1 MTMTNSSTVVR
12 WLTFNGVGAIGV
24 AVQLAT
30 LTFLTRVAHLPVPVA
45 TLIAVELAI
54 LQNFAWHQRWTWSN
68 RPAVDSRDML
78 NRLARFHALNGLVSL
93 IGNVLITTAL
103 VRLHADPIVA
113 NSAAILACSLVNFLA
128 SDRLVFRT
136 SVITVLLAAT
146 PSATMV
152 ASDDYL
158 MTIADGPKPTTLAAW
173 DKYVATVDARYHNV
187 QQKFFALDTRGV
199 ANWRQKATGG
209 SVPMA
214 EIDPPGVPDGKLH
227 HWAGAIYVP
236 KTTVEAVVKRMQ
248 DKAGR
253 ESEFYQEVKASKLLE
268 RDGDRLRVFMRLH
281 RGAYGM
287 SATFNSE
294 HAVEYR
300 RLGPTRASSR
310 SVSTKMAELADPGTP
325 HEREKPAGKDT
336 GFLWRLNAY
345 WRFEQMGD
353 GVLIECE
360 SVSLSRSV
368 PLLVRPFITGV
379 VEGIAEESLE
389 GTLKSLR
396 KFLVG

>member
-1 MTMTNSSTVVR
+1 MTMTNSSTFGR
-12 WLTFNGVGAIGV
+12 WLAFNGVGAIGV
-24 AVQLAT
+24 AVQLVT
-30 LTFLTRVAHLPVPVA
+30 LALLAKVAHLPVPVA

-68 RPAVDSRDML
+68 RPIVDSRDML
-78 NRLARFHALNGLVSL
+78 SRLVRFHALNGLVSL

-103 VRLHADPIVA
+103 VRLGTDPIAA
-113 NSAAILACSLVNFLA
+113 NAVAILACSIVNFVA

-136 SVITVLLAAT
+136 SVIAILLAGM
-146 PSATMV
+146 PSATMT

-173 DKYVATVDARYHNV
+173 DKYVATVDARYQNA
-187 QQKFFALDTRGV
+187 QSFFVLDAKGV
-199 ANWRQKATGG
+199 KNWRQQATAG

-268 RDGDRLRVFMRLH
+268 REGDRLRVFMRLH

-325 HEREKPAGKDT
+325 NEREKPAGKDT

-368 PLLVRPFITGV
+368 PFLVRPFITGV
-379 VEGIAEESLE
+379 VEGIAEESLA

-396 KFLVG
+396 KFLLS

>member
-1 MTMTNSSTVVR
+1 MTNSSTFGR
-12 WLTFNGVGAIGV
+12 WLAFNGVGAIGV
-24 AVQLAT
+24 AVQLVT
-30 LTFLTRVAHLPVPVA
+30 LALLAKVAHLPVPVA

-68 RPAVDSRDML
+68 RPIFDSRDML
-78 NRLARFHALNGLVSL
+78 SRLVRFHALNGLVSL

-103 VRLHADPIVA
+103 VRLGTDPIAA
-113 NSAAILACSLVNFLA
+113 NAVAILACSIVNFVA

-136 SVITVLLAAT
+136 SVIAILLAGM
-146 PSATMV
+146 PSATMT

-173 DKYVATVDARYHNV
+173 DKYVATVDARYQNA
-187 QQKFFALDTRGV
+187 QSFFVLDAKGV
-199 ANWRQKATGG
+199 KNWRQQATAG

-268 RDGDRLRVFMRLH
+268 REGDRLRVFMRLH

-325 HEREKPAGKDT
+325 NEREKPAGKDT

-379 VEGIAEESLE
+379 VEGIAEESLA

-396 KFLVG
+396 KFLLS

>member
-1 MTMTNSSTVVR
+1 MTGSSTVNR
-12 WLTFNGVGAIGV
+12 WVVFNGVGVLGV
-24 AVQLAT
+24 VVQLGVLA
-30 LTFLTRVAHLPVPVA
+30 FLAKAASLPVPVA

-54 LQNFAWHQRWTWSN
+54 LHNFAWHQRWTWSN
-68 RPAVDSRDML
+68 RPASDSRDVL
-78 NRLARFHALNGLVSL
+78 RRLARFHALNGMVSL

-103 VRLHADPIVA
+103 VRLGADPIAA
-113 NSAAILACSLVNFLA
+113 NGAAILTCSLVNFFA

-136 SVITVLLAAT
+136 SAVAVLLAIAAPGAT
-146 PSATMV
+146 VT
-152 ASDDYL
+152 ASDDYAV
-158 MTIADGPKPTTLAAW
+158 TIADGPKPTTLAAW
-173 DKYVATVDARYHNV
+173 DKYVATVDARYQNV
-187 QQKFFALDTRGV
+187 QQKFFALDTKGV

-209 SVPMA
+209 EVPMA

-287 SATFNSE
+287 SATLNSE

-310 SVSTKMAELADPGTP
+310 SVSTKMAELANPGTP
-325 HEREKPAGKDT
+325 QEREKPAGKDT

-368 PLLVRPFITGV
+368 PLLVRPFISGV

-396 KFLVG
+396 KFLVS

>member
-1 MTMTNSSTVVR
+1 MTGSSTVNR
-12 WLTFNGVGAIGV
+12 WVVFNGVGALGV
-24 AVQLAT
+24 AVQLGVLA
-30 LTFLTRVAHLPVPVA
+30 FLTKAANLPVPVA

-54 LQNFAWHQRWTWSN
+54 LHNFAWHQRWTWSN
-68 RPAVDSRDML
+68 RPASCSRDVL
-78 NRLARFHALNGLVSL
+78 RRLARFHVLNGMVSL

-103 VRLHADPIVA
+103 VRLGADPIAA
-113 NSAAILACSLVNFLA
+113 NGAAILACSLVNFFA
-128 SDRLVFRT
+128 SDRLVFRR
-136 SVITVLLAAT
+136 SAVAVLLAIAAPGAT
-146 PSATMV
+146 V
-152 ASDDYL
+152 AASSE

-173 DKYVATVDARYHNV
+173 DKYVATVDARYQNV
-187 QQKFFALDTRGV
+187 QQKFFALDTKGV
-199 ANWRQKATGG
+199 ANWRQKATAGA
-209 SVPMA
+209 VPMA

-236 KTTVEAVVKRMQ
+236 KTTVDAVVKRMQ

-268 RDGDRLRVFMRLH
+268 RSGDRLRVFMRLH

-300 RLGPTRASSR
+300 HLGPTRASSR

-325 HEREKPAGKDT
+325 REREKPAGKDT

-368 PLLVRPFITGV
+368 PLLVRPFISGI

-396 KFLVG
+396 KFLLSN

>member
-1 MTMTNSSTVVR
+1 
-12 WLTFNGVGAIGV
+12 
-24 AVQLAT
+24 
-30 LTFLTRVAHLPVPVA
+30 
-45 TLIAVELAI
+45 
-54 LQNFAWHQRWTWSN
+54 
-68 RPAVDSRDML
+68 ML

-113 NSAAILACSLVNFLA
+113 NGAAILACSLVNFFA

-136 SVITVLLAAT
+136 SVVTVLLAAT
-146 PSATMV
+146 PSTTMI

-199 ANWRQKATGG
+199 ANWRQKASAG

-268 RDGDRLRVFMRLH
+268 REGDRLRVFMRLH

-325 HEREKPAGKDT
+325 KEREKPAGKDT

-396 KFLVG
+396 KFLLS

>member
-1 MTMTNSSTVVR
+1 MTGSSTVNR
-12 WLTFNGVGAIGV
+12 WVVFNGVGALGV
-24 AVQLAT
+24 VVQLGVLA
-30 LTFLTRVAHLPVPVA
+30 FLAKAASLPVPVA

-54 LQNFAWHQRWTWSN
+54 LHNFAWHQRWTWSN
-68 RPAVDSRDML
+68 RPASGSRDVL
-78 NRLARFHALNGLVSL
+78 SRLARFHALNGMVSL
-93 IGNVLITTAL
+93 VGNVLITTAL
-103 VRLHADPIVA
+103 VRLGADPIAA
-113 NSAAILACSLVNFLA
+113 NGAAILACSLVNFFA
-128 SDRLVFRT
+128 SDRFVFRT
-136 SVITVLLAAT
+136 SAVALLLAIAAPGAT
-146 PSATMV
+146 VT
-152 ASDDYL
+152 ASNEYG
-158 MTIADGPKPTTLAAW
+158 IAVADGPKPTTLAAW
-173 DKYVATVDARYHNV
+173 DKYVATVDARYQNV
-187 QQKFFALDTRGV
+187 QQKFFALDAKAV

-209 SVPMA
+209 EVPMA

-236 KTTVEAVVKRMQ
+236 KTTVDAVVKRMQ

-300 RLGPTRASSR
+300 RLGPARASSR
-310 SVSTKMAELADPGTP
+310 SVSTKMAELANPGTP
-325 HEREKPAGKDT
+325 QEREKPAGKDT

-368 PLLVRPFITGV
+368 PLLVRPFISGV

-389 GTLKSLR
+389 GTLKSLK
-396 KFLVG
+396 KFLSQ